1 MSNIISVVKEY
12 SSLFNLKIRPLFIKV
27 DGLEKR
33 VVDAMEYSVMNGG
46 KRLRPFL
53 VYETSKLFDIP
64 FEQSFYA
71 AASLEMLHSY
81 SLIHDDLPAMDNDD
95 LRRGKPT
102 CHKQFDEATAIL
114 AGDGLLTYAFEI
126 LATSPYEDKIKI
138 ELIKLLSQAAG
149 AINGMIAGQMLDLS
163 TERMTN
169 ITNSEFI
176 IKHIEEMKTGCLLRY
191 ACEAGAVIG
200 KADNPKRQAL
210 VEYSRKIGVAFQI
223 ADVITFSRHFHCV
236 NLRLCAEPCNVTAGS
251 IGAASAVDTLLHKP
265 CIGFCVVIE
274 RRTAPVCCGS
284 RRFFRH
290 FKHLVAFVN
299 GYDTAFQKFTE
310 LGFVIAHYAGSIFL
324 FCILRNYMIF
334 LHNSSDFL

>member
-1 MSNIISVVKEY
+1 MNDIISVVKEY
-12 SSLFNLKIRPLFIKV
+12 SSLFNSKIWPLFIKV
-27 DGLEKR
+27 NGEERR
-33 VVDAMEYSVMNGG
+33 VVEAMEYSVMNGG

-53 VYETSKLFDIP
+53 VYETAKLFGIP

-126 LATSPYEDKIKI
+126 LSTAPYEDKLKI

-163 TERMTN
+163 SERMTN
-169 ITNSEFI
+169 IANPEFI

-200 KADNPKRQAL
+200 KADNQKRQAL
-210 VEYSRKIGVAFQI
+210 VDYSRKIGVAFQI
-223 ADVITFSRHFHCV
+223 ADDILDVEGSQEVVGKTLKKDKAQNKLTFVGCYGIDKARQMANQLIEQAKDIISVFGNSSQ
-236 NLRLCAEPCNVTAGS
+236 NLQNLADFIIS
-251 IGAASAVDTLLHKP
+251 
-265 CIGFCVVIE
+265 
-274 RRTAPVCCGS
+274 
-284 RRFFRH
+284 
-290 FKHLVAFVN
+290 
-299 GYDTAFQKFTE
+299 
-310 LGFVIAHYAGSIFL
+310 
-324 FCILRNYMIF
+324 RNY
-334 LHNSSDFL
+334 

>member
-1 MSNIISVVKEY
+1 MNDIISVVKEY
-12 SSLFNLKIRPLFIKV
+12 SSLFNSKIWPLFIKV
-27 DGLEKR
+27 NGEERR
-33 VVDAMEYSVMNGG
+33 VVEAMEYSVVNGG

-53 VYETSKLFDIP
+53 VYETAKLFGIP

-126 LATSPYEDKIKI
+126 LSTAPYEDKLKI

-163 TERMTN
+163 SERMTN
-169 ITNSEFI
+169 IANPEFI

-200 KADNPKRQAL
+200 KADNQKRQAL
-210 VEYSRKIGVAFQI
+210 VDYSRKIGVAFQI
-223 ADVITFSRHFHCV
+223 ADDILDVEGSQEVVGKTLKKDKAQNKLTFVGCYGIDKARQMANQLIEQAKDIISVFGNSSQ
-236 NLRLCAEPCNVTAGS
+236 NLQNLADFIIS
-251 IGAASAVDTLLHKP
+251 
-265 CIGFCVVIE
+265 
-274 RRTAPVCCGS
+274 
-284 RRFFRH
+284 
-290 FKHLVAFVN
+290 
-299 GYDTAFQKFTE
+299 
-310 LGFVIAHYAGSIFL
+310 
-324 FCILRNYMIF
+324 RNY
-334 LHNSSDFL
+334 